1 MVYGDYYAHYGAF
14 AAVFLGLAMSG
25 TVARLIPV
33 RETSTSLS
41 RTPPKAAALAT
52 TGVVA
57 AVVLLVGY
65 GVHNVRA
72 RAESWTVSPQSLAQ
86 IAAIAP
92 GACIESDDVSILL
105 LSGRFGA
112 EDPACDRMVDSFGTE
127 LALTDGR
134 IGRFETSSAVQRVWL
149 DWAERADAIALSE
162 PDLSKAATENGWS
175 QALQQY
181 LRAHFALVNRSGTM
195 SFYRRIAAC
204 GMESLG
210 R

>member
-25 TVARLIPV
+25 TVARRMLVARNLDKPF
-33 RETSTSLS
+33 EDSPKSSGS
-41 RTPPKAAALAT
+41 RHDWSRCRSGFARRL
-52 TGVVA
+52 
-57 AVVLLVGY
+57 

-112 EDPACDRMVDSFGTE
+112 ET
-127 LALTDGR
+127 
-134 IGRFETSSAVQRVWL
+134 
-149 DWAERADAIALSE
+149 
-162 PDLSKAATENGWS
+162 
-175 QALQQY
+175 
-181 LRAHFALVNRSGTM
+181 
-195 SFYRRIAAC
+195 
-204 GMESLG
+204 
-210 R
+210 